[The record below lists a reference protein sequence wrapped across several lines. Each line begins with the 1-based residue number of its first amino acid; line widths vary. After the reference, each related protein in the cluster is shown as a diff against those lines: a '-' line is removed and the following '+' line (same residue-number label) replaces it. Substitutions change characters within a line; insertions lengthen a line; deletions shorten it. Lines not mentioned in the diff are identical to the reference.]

1 MSEQIEKISF
11 QDRVSNFFNENKKLL
26 IIITA
31 SIIIIISIIIFYK
44 NFQEKKNIEIA
55 ERYIQATS
63 LISKDGKNKDEIL
76 KAKLLLENIIN
87 NKHKFYSP
95 LALYFLIDNDIEK
108 DSKKI
113 LAHFDK
119 VIEHKYIDEESINL
133 IKIKKVLFLFSIE
146 DEDLIIKTLNPII
159 NSNSAWRIQAINLIA
174 DYFSSKGEKI
184 KAEEYYKLL
193 DIKSGQ

>member
-11 QDRVSNFFNENKKLL
+11 QDRVSNFFNDNKKLL

-31 SIIIIISIIIFYK
+31 SILIVISIFIFYK
-44 NFQEKKNIEIA
+44 NFQEKRNIEIA

-63 LISKDGKNKDEIL
+63 LISKDGKNKDGIL

-87 NKHKFYSP
+87 DNHKFYSP

-113 LAHFDK
+113 LAHFNK
-119 VIEHKYIDEESINL
+119 VIENKYIDEESINL

>member
-119 VIEHKYIDEESINL
+119 VIENKYIDEESINL

>member
-119 VIEHKYIDEESINL
+119 VIENKYIDEESINL
-133 IKIKKVLFLFSIE
+133 IKIKKLLFLFSIE